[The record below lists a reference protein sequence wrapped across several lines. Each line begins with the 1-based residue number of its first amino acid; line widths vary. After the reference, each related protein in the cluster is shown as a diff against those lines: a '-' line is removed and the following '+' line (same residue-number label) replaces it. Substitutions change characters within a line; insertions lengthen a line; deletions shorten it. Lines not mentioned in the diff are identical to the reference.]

1 MVQKLLRTNFF
12 LLGIIG
18 LLSLTVPATLERSGG
33 GSGTHVTTTGE
44 HPLVHEGIDVEL
56 DTSAF
61 SGLLSAT
68 DTTVQSAFD
77 TLDEAEAAFNS
88 VFLRLDTTNDPMQ
101 GSLDFNNNDINDVNK
116 ICFDSDNDT
125 CFIKSGG
132 LLKVFVENVLQ
143 AQWPIAGVV
152 VGDALLLELDDF
164 VLLETGDKIL
174 LEI

>member
-1 MVQKLLRTNFF
+1 MPDAL
-12 LLGIIG
+12 
-18 LLSLTVPATLERSGG
+18 ARSGG

-88 VFLRLDTTNDPMQ
+88 VFLRLDTTNDPLT
-101 GSLDFNNNDINDVNK
+101 GDLDLGDNK
-116 ICFDSDNDT
+116 IQRVDELQFDSNMRFDMESSSVLKLYVNSQLIHTWEDTSVVSSFLFGSGDNFT
-125 CFIKSGG
+125 FGSG
-132 LLKVFVENVLQ
+132 
-143 AQWPIAGVV
+143 
-152 VGDALLLELDDF
+152 DDF
-164 VLLETGDKIL
+164 KFGS
-174 LEI
+174 